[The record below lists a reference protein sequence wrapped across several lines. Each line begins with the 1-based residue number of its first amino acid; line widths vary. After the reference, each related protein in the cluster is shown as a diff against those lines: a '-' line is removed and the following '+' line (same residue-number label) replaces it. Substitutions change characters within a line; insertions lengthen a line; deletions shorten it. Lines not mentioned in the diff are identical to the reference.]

1 MAQHFKTIHALKKA
15 TVEEIVELD
24 SIGETIADAV
34 VTYFEN
40 EQVELLLEEFATAG
54 VNLTFLG
61 QSAEEL
67 AKQTAADPF
76 KWFDCSLNG
85 KTR

>member
-1 MAQHFKTIHALKKA
+1 M
-15 TVEEIVELD
+15 
-24 SIGETIADAV
+24 
-34 VTYFEN
+34 EN
-40 EQVELLLEEFATAG
+40 FATAG

-85 KTR
+85 KLDKIKRAQAKQLLEAHGAKVTGSVSKKTDLLVAGARCW